1 MQRISMQRRA
11 DILAEI
17 ADGSITFKEVAKR
30 NGVAPSV
37 VSRMAKEHGLSK
49 RTNNKWTTDEIDLLR
64 RKYKVVGPGM
74 MATLLPR
81 HPSASSICHKAR
93 ELGIETNYRF
103 GGDADED

>member
-1 MQRISMQRRA
+1 MQREANILA
-11 DILAEI
+11 DIEAGSLAFKDI
-17 ADGSITFKEVAKR
+17 AR
-30 NGVAPSV
+30 RYGVAPST
-37 VSRMAKEHGLSK
+37 VSKVAKEHGLSK
-49 RTNNKWTTDEIDLLR
+49 RKINHWTTDEIDLLR

-93 ELGIETNYRF
+93 EIGIETDYRF